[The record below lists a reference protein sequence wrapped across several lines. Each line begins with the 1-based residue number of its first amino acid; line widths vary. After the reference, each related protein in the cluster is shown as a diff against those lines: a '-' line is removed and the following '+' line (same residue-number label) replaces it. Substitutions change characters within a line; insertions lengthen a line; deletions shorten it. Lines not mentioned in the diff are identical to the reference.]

1 MEYIYIQYRLQLQ
14 DGRDL
19 AFKLR
24 LDPHTSEAVEATPP
38 APPAWTALGYH
49 QCPNCPLDAAT
60 HPHCPAALRLSEVV
74 GKCNKLDAYAPAR
87 IEVTTPERAIVAA
100 KPLQKGL
107 GSLMGLMIATSGCP
121 RAAYLRPMARF
132 HLPFATDDEAIYR
145 AASMYLLA
153 QYFRRKDGRDP
164 DLDLEG
170 LSEIYRNL
178 QIVNTALT
186 KRLETATG
194 KGATTSAIA
203 TLDLF
208 SHTLPYNIKN
218 SLDSIRRY
226 FDSYFSVL

>member
-1 MEYIYIQYRLQLQ
+1 M
-14 DGRDL
+14 
-19 AFKLR
+19 
-24 LDPHTSEAVEATPP
+24 S
-38 APPAWTALGYH
+38 AP
-49 QCPNCPLDAAT
+49 
-60 HPHCPAALRLSEVV
+60 S
-74 GKCNKLDAYAPAR
+74 
-87 IEVTTPERAIVAA
+87 
-100 KPLQKGL
+100 
-107 GSLMGLMIATSGCP
+107 GSP
-121 RAAYLRPMARF
+121 RAPSARPKPRSP
-132 HLPFATDDEAIYR
+132 LPSATDDEAIYR

-226 FDSYFSVL
+226 FESYFSVL